1 MKNEVLDARDKRMKK
16 ILLIVVVVCVV
27 VMLLEGAIY
36 LYAKNKQEQNTVYYD
51 AYQMTVADEERII
64 AVGSSDFRRS
74 KHNPYTKGIEKGK
87 LVSYNRDGEV
97 LMEIQYDRGISSTFT
112 SVLVVEDGYI
122 VTGSGE
128 YSDYQ
133 KENNLRDAFLIKYDK
148 DGNKIWEKFYGV
160 LSNTRF
166 NKVIQ
171 VSDGYVVIG
180 QSIYEGMEVGN
191 HTTGGGVIV
200 KYDFEGNEIWHNNHG
215 GNKSGN
221 FNGIIEVNGD
231 FYVVGKDASDTGNLI
246 KFDKNGKYV
255 WHKNYSYTDS
265 LGFQDIVY
273 FDKKL
278 YVVGSKKILEDEEAE
293 ERKTDNT
300 DGVIVCYDLKGKVV
314 KEVLFG
320 GSLDERF
327 NAIQMFDNHLY
338 IIGVGNSKD
347 SDLNIQLEDTDEEIT
362 SGFLLAYDKD
372 LNLVQSKVLGGV
384 KNDVLTDMTLQG
396 NSFYISGYSN
406 SKNANISL
414 AENNGKD
421 YFGKIILVSEDFQL
435 EIIQ

>member
-16 ILLIVVVVCVV
+16 ILIIVVVVCFVII
-27 VMLLEGAIY
+27 LLEGVIY

-51 AYQMTVADEERII
+51 AYQMAVKDGDRTV
-64 AVGSSDFRRS
+64 AVGSSDFRKS
-74 KHNPYTKGIEKGK
+74 KDNPYTKGIEKGK
-87 LVSYNRDGEV
+87 LVSYDQDGEI
-97 LMEIQYDRGISSTFT
+97 LMEVQYDRGISSTFT

-133 KENNLRDAFLIKYDK
+133 MENNLRDAFLIKYDK
-148 DGNKIWEKFYGV
+148 DGNKVWEKFYGV

-166 NKVIQ
+166 NKAIQ

-200 KYDFEGNEIWHNNHG
+200 KYDFDGNEIWHNNHG

-265 LGFQDIVY
+265 LGFQDLIY
-273 FDKKL
+273 FNKQL
-278 YVVGSKKILEDEEAE
+278 YVIGSKKILEDENAE
-293 ERKTDNT
+293 DRKTDNT
-300 DGVIVCYDLKGKVV
+300 DGVIVCYDMKGNIV

-320 GSLDERF
+320 GSRDERF
-327 NAIQMFDNHLY
+327 NALQVLDDNLY
-338 IIGVGNSKD
+338 IIGVGNSTD
-347 SDLNIQLEDTDEEIT
+347 SDLKIELEDTDEAIT
-362 SGFLLAYDKD
+362 SGFLLEYNKD
-372 LNLVQSKVLGGV
+372 LELVNSKVLGGM
-384 KNDVLTDMTLQG
+384 KNDVLTEMTLQDDTLC
-396 NSFYISGYSN
+396 ISGYSN
-406 SKNANISL
+406 SKDSNISL
-414 AENNGKD
+414 SKNNGKD
-421 YFGKIILVSEDFQL
+421 YFGKIILAESDFKIEVLQ
-435 EIIQ
+435 